1 MLSIAYFLAKFR
13 FDTAENEPVSDA
25 AVLDGGGGPPP
36 RAPVAT
42 APAAAG
48 WLVRIKKPC
57 RALLHRLAVQSLFF
71 FFSILTL
78 FQLFFR
84 SSLLL
89 FRLSIQSRPCLSRI
103 ALQVHCL
110 WLRLILFNL
119 GFCLLTYNLSF
130 SSQCDFFRESAC
142 FFSDPK

>member
-1 MLSIAYFLAKFR
+1 MLSNAYFLAKFR

-71 FFSILTL
+71 FFDSDSFSTIFPLQFAFISSINSKQAL
-78 FQLFFR
+78 
-84 SSLLL
+84 
-89 FRLSIQSRPCLSRI
+89 PI
-103 ALQVHCL
+103 ANCATSALPLAPAYPLQP
-110 WLRLILFNL
+110 RF
-119 GFCLLTYNLSF
+119 LSF
-130 SSQCDFFRESAC
+130 DLQSLFLISV
-142 FFSDPK
+142 